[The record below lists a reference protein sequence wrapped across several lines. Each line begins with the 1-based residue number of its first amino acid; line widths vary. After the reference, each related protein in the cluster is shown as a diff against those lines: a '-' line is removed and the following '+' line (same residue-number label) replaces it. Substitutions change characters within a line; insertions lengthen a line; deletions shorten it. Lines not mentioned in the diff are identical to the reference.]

1 MPAVN
6 PADEAD
12 SPLGV
17 LVKVKKELIKPM
29 IK

>member
-1 MPAVN
+1 MPAVD

-17 LVKVKKELIKPM
+17 HVKVDKELIKPE